1 MASVPRL
8 SRSIA
13 VMQKRILWAAAPS
26 LLLVSVSCKQRT
38 MNESASPDSIGASY
52 DGKENFV
59 WPLIKQQLNDP
70 AASKE
75 VCWYTYQIDQSASA
89 SQREAP
95 QYTPQQIRGFFLKA
109 NAVGGASA
117 RYVQLAAFK
126 TEAQGAAQ
134 ANNQKFWGT
143 VGSCYT
149 GGVLVGA
156 SFNSQSSRAGK
167 AITALT
173 SLLCIGSLGRMLLK
187 NPRNDDTAQ
196 DSKVA
201 SNFSSFSAN
210 SFLED
215 VRIPPL
221 EHKSL
226 LKNIEKT
233 LAADLKKP
241 QDKGGD
247 KCPSATDALAQVD
260 ATIVSRQAIWRYCN
274 QINWLK
280 NLFVA

>member
-126 TEAQGAAQ
+126 TEAQGAEL
-134 ANNQKFWGT
+134 ANLLKDSGT
-143 VGSCYT
+143 TGSCLGALT
-149 GGVLVGA
+149 TLGTLFQKDKRLKAVGA
-156 SFNSQSSRAGK
+156 LAG
-167 AITALT
+167 LF
-173 SLLCIGSLGRMLLK
+173 CIGALGRKVLK
-187 NPRNDDTAQ
+187 DPRRDDTWQ
-196 DSKVA
+196 DGKVA
-201 SNFSSFSAN
+201 SNFNSFSAN
-210 SFLED
+210 NFLTD
-215 VRIPPL
+215 ARIPPL
-221 EHKSL
+221 EHKAL
-226 LKNIEKT
+226 VKTIEKT
-233 LAADLKKP
+233 LAADLKNSKKKP
-241 QDKGGD
+241 GEI
-247 KCPSATDALAQVD
+247 CPMAPDAIALVD
-260 ATIVSRQAIWRYCN
+260 AQMRAIYDA
-274 QINWLK
+274 QTPPSSK
-280 NLFVA
+280 P